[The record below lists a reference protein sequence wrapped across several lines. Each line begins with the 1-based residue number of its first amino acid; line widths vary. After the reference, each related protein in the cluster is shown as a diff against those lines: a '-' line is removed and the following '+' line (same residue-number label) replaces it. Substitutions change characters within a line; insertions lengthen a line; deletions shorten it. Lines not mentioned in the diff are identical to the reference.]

1 MLQNPVTLPAPP
13 LILSQLFL
21 SIPTFLSHT
30 YNGGGGGGNRDKYS
44 ATFRE
49 LGTKTMLGQSESNK
63 ARIIFFGEGAIFWQD
78 RL

>member
-1 MLQNPVTLPAPP
+1 M
-13 LILSQLFL
+13 
-21 SIPTFLSHT
+21 
-30 YNGGGGGGNRDKYS
+30 GGGKNRDKYS

-63 ARIIFFGEGAIFWQD
+63 ARIIFLGEGAIFWQD